1 MANFTF
7 SDEDRER
14 WAEQAGVAVSTA
26 ATQVRDKIAK
36 NLTGNL
42 PRRARGVFR
51 DTWWQNALDEHVGP
65 VFTDIAVEAADTFAD
80 GTGLPVDTKARGL
93 VAGTLAATAIG
104 LLASRGDVVRDRVA
118 SLHKEG
124 RAEGWNGERLAK
136 ELGLDGA
143 TSGPLSDLL
152 TEGMGRSLTTGIVEG
167 TAVTTAATVKDATV
181 QKIWRSAFLPTTRD
195 DHAEAD
201 GQSVA
206 LGEPFDIGG
215 YAAMYPGDEQL
226 PIEQSANCQCGLEYE
241 YETPS
246 DASEEEFVAD
256 SSDGRVSPEQ
266 KLQIMKVFRDGLA
279 FAIDAGQVTVT
290 VEPTAAEKQAL
301 AAFADVTAELH
312 VPLLQIGDLTTLT
325 PDDRVGI
332 STALST
338 IAASL
343 PPLSGTIEGVGWLA
357 DRGVTVGIV
366 DCPGLMGLYHALCE
380 ALMLWQPE
388 PREYLP
394 IIVLTGGSIDASAI
408 AGTPVH
414 FNELRLRFGSETL
427 VFDLLGPLPAGPDP
441 VLAPSEIPPA
451 EPAPVDSAP
460 QEAPVPT
467 TTTTAAEVR
476 YVTTTGAAL
485 ADMPPGDTPPTDAP
499 PSGAPSDL
507 AGASD
512 DDLVTEVARRA
523 AERAAADGA
532 GTVDELLPVA
542 EEEVRGLIE
551 EVVTELEDETAA
563 PPDAAPA
570 PPATY
575 AAGATDSTD
584 LLPDDPY
591 PAEPS
596 TEQVDGRGIMALEG
610 IPTSDGRMFAEGAVT
625 WRNLPLS
632 LMLQTVTAPGH
643 DGAVVCG
650 AIVEIARVG
659 NTITYGFR
667 LSSTEAGQLAR
678 TLIEEGAIKG
688 ISVDVASAVVVYTD
702 PDGSPLTEEEV
713 MFGEGP
719 VLAVFVEAELM
730 AATLTPF
737 PAFADTSVVLLDA
750 AEALV
755 ASGPVYRWN
764 GPALLATEDNTA
776 ALVASAAPTIP
787 APPAELFGLKPDTQQ
802 PFTTGAPLPDG
813 TIPCYGL
820 LARWGTCHIGFDGRC
835 VTPPRDDDFAAFYT
849 GKKVL
854 TREGRLIPTGPLF
867 MDTVHPDLRKQAS
880 DAQAFYADT
889 GCAVADVR
897 LYNGE
902 HGIVA
907 AGVLRPDVDQLRA
920 RRLRSSDV
928 SPDWRAI
935 NGRLRMVALLAV
947 NASGFNVPL
956 VEGIAASA
964 GRLRPWALFDAQDQ
978 PLAVVAA
985 GAVHREPTLKATT
998 EAVFDAAA
1006 RIATLETQIEELWAF
1021 VNREDPRVEL
1031 TADERAKRAQ
1041 TALASMGLAPECVEC
1056 R

>member
-1 MANFTF
+1 MASF
-7 SDEDRER
+7 SFADEDRER

-51 DTWWQNALDEHVGP
+51 DAWWQNALDEHVGP
-65 VFTDIAVEAADTFAD
+65 VFTDIAVEAADGFAD
-80 GTGLPVDTKARGL
+80 GTGLPVDVKARGL

-152 TEGMGRSLTTGIVEG
+152 AEGMGRSLTTGIVEG
-167 TAVTTAATVKDATV
+167 TAVTTAATVKDTTV
-181 QKIWRSAFLPTTRD
+181 QKVWRCSFVERSRPE
-195 DHAEAD
+195 HEEAD
-201 GQSVA
+201 GQTVG
-206 LGEPFDIGG
+206 LDETFDIGG
-215 YAAMYPGDEQL
+215 YPALWPGDDQL
-226 PIEQSANCQCGLEYE
+226 PVDMAVNCLCYLEYE
-241 YETPS
+241 VVE
-246 DASEEEFVAD
+246 AVAD
-256 SSDGRVSPEQ
+256 QEGEEAVAASAAHT
-266 KLQIMKVFRDGLA
+266 FA
-279 FAIDAGQVTVT
+279 FDPGQVTVT

-312 VPLLQIGDLTTLT
+312 VPLLQIGDLATLT
-325 PDDRVGI
+325 PDDRMGI
-332 STALST
+332 STALAT
-338 IAASL
+338 VAASL

-394 IIVLTGGSIDASAI
+394 VIVLTGGSIDASAI

-427 VFDLLGPLPAGPDP
+427 VFDLLGPLPTGPDSE
-441 VLAPSEIPPA
+441 LAPSEIPPA

-460 QEAPVPT
+460 QEAPVST

-563 PPDAAPA
+563 PPDDAPA

-650 AIVEIARVG
+650 AIVEVARVG

-776 ALVASAAPTIP
+776 ALVASAAPTVP

-813 TIPCYGL
+813 TVPCYGL

-867 MDTVHPDLRKQAS
+867 MDTVHPDLRRQAS

-998 EAVFDAAA
+998 EAAFDAAA

-1056 R
+1056 H